1 MKSCGK
7 NGAQLGTLSGDAG
20 TADGRSAR
28 YGTTASPMTGERCLD
43 LAQVDEV
50 CEASTSPL
58 EDLARRY
65 KAMVVGDEDS

>member
-1 MKSCGK
+1 MAAAPG
-7 NGAQLGTLSGDAG
+7 N
-20 TADGRSAR
+20 
-28 YGTTASPMTGERCLD
+28 GTTASPMTGERRLD